1 MVTGTAT
8 SSPSRYR
15 KLGAYL
21 ALAVALLVAA
31 LSVGIALR
39 SRERAIRAEAQI
51 WRPAQ
56 VAARDLLT
64 AVIDQETGQRSY
76 IATGETAFLT
86 PYELGRAKA
95 SAVLG
100 ELHALFGNAQ
110 VGDDRVGSVL
120 DAAQS
125 SLQGWQIN
133 VVEPRIAAVRNSQ
146 AQRSGDVTEGDGNR
160 LLDTFRT
167 DHAAL
172 VDAID
177 DEYRRSEHQR
187 NRAFTVLL
195 VTGVGGLI
203 VLAAVVGV
211 LHRSQAW
218 LAERERLLR
227 AEQDLRLDNAA
238 VADSLERAAALL
250 RAVIGAA
257 PVGVAVY
264 DPQMRFMHVNEALAA
279 LHGLDQTEYIGRT
292 PADLL
297 PTDVARSAERRIRR
311 AAAGES
317 LIGEH
322 LDIGLNGRRVNLLVS
337 HFPIHSGSGRLL
349 AVGCTV
355 VDVTEETRTA
365 MSLDD
370 TTARLDLEITKL
382 RTVEQRVRRI
392 AETLQASLLPKS
404 IPDIEGLEFAVRYR
418 PAGADMDIG
427 GDFYDVAARHDGSVA
442 VSIGDVCGH
451 DIEAAVL
458 TGLVRHVMS
467 AASQHLRDPV
477 DVLWWA
483 NQAVLGNTDNDRFVS
498 AAHAHVEPSPD
509 GTSMRLRLTLAG
521 HPHPILIP
529 ADGSAAVEIG
539 RSGTLLGLTDRP
551 TFSTVAVDLA
561 AGDQILFYTDGLL
574 ENASPRVSTEAL
586 VALLNDLPR
595 SSAQDTAARVLD
607 AYDRLVTRASL
618 DDVAVL
624 VVRRCPVAVTA
635 DDLADLGAGDSAD
648 VANDMQREEVLR

>member
-1 MVTGTAT
+1 MGTGTAP

-15 KLGAYL
+15 KLSAYL

-39 SRERAIRAEAQI
+39 SRARAIEAEAQI

-64 AVIDQETGQRSY
+64 AVIDQETGQRSFV
-76 IATGETAFLT
+76 ATGDVTFLR
-86 PYELGRAKA
+86 PYESGRLKA
-95 SAVLG
+95 AAVLG
-100 ELHALFGNAQ
+100 DLHALFGDARA
-110 VGDDRVGSVL
+110 GEDRVGPVL
-120 DAAQS
+120 DAAEA
-125 SLQGWQIN
+125 SLQDWQSN
-133 VVEPRIAAVRNSQ
+133 VVEPRIEAVRNSQ

-160 LLDTFRT
+160 LLDTFRAN
-167 DHAAL
+167 HATL

-177 DEYRRSEHQR
+177 EGFRRSENRR
-187 NRAFTVLL
+187 NRAFTVIL

-203 VLAAVVGV
+203 VLAAVIGV
-211 LHRSQAW
+211 LHRSQVW

-238 VADSLERAAALL
+238 VADNLERAATLL

-257 PVGVAVY
+257 PVGVAVF

-279 LHGLDQTEYIGRT
+279 LQGLDQSDYIGRT
-292 PADLL
+292 PSELL
-297 PTDVARSAERRIRR
+297 PTAMARSAETRIRR

-317 LIGEH
+317 IIGEH
-322 LDIGLNGRRVNLLVS
+322 LDDLDIGANGRRVNLLVS

-349 AVGCTV
+349 AVGCTI
-355 VDVTEETRTA
+355 VDVTEQTRTA

-392 AETLQASLLPKS
+392 AETLQESLLPKS

-442 VSIGDVCGH
+442 ISIGDVCGH

-467 AASQHLRDPV
+467 AASQHLRDPA

-509 GTSMRLRLTLAG
+509 GTTTRLRLTLAG

-529 ADGSAAVEIG
+529 ADGSRAVEIG
-539 RSGTLLGLTDRP
+539 LSGTLLGLTDRP

-561 AGDQILFYTDGLL
+561 AGDQIVFYTDGLL
-574 ENASPRVSTEAL
+574 ENASPRVSTDAL
-586 VALLNDLPR
+586 VDLLTDLPR
-595 SSAQDTAARVLD
+595 SSAEDTAARVLD

-618 DDVAVL
+618 DDVALL
-624 VVRRCPVAVTA
+624 VVRRCPVAVSV
-635 DDLADLGAGDSAD
+635 DDLAAIGTGELAR
-648 VANDMQREEVLR
+648 QLEREEVLR

>member
-1 MVTGTAT
+1 M
-8 SSPSRYR
+8 
-15 KLGAYL
+15 
-21 ALAVALLVAA
+21 
-31 LSVGIALR
+31 
-39 SRERAIRAEAQI
+39 
-51 WRPAQ
+51 
-56 VAARDLLT
+56 
-64 AVIDQETGQRSY
+64 
-76 IATGETAFLT
+76 
-86 PYELGRAKA
+86 
-95 SAVLG
+95 
-100 ELHALFGNAQ
+100 
-110 VGDDRVGSVL
+110 
-120 DAAQS
+120 
-125 SLQGWQIN
+125 
-133 VVEPRIAAVRNSQ
+133 
-146 AQRSGDVTEGDGNR
+146 
-160 LLDTFRT
+160 
-167 DHAAL
+167 
-172 VDAID
+172 
-177 DEYRRSEHQR
+177 
-187 NRAFTVLL
+187 
-195 VTGVGGLI
+195 I

-264 DPQMRFMHVNEALAA
+264 DPQMRYMHVNEALAA

-477 DVLWWA
+477 
-483 NQAVLGNTDNDRFVS
+483 
-498 AAHAHVEPSPD
+498 P
-509 GTSMRLRLTLAG
+509 
-521 HPHPILIP
+521 
-529 ADGSAAVEIG
+529 
-539 RSGTLLGLTDRP
+539 
-551 TFSTVAVDLA
+551 
-561 AGDQILFYTDGLL
+561 
-574 ENASPRVSTEAL
+574 
-586 VALLNDLPR
+586 
-595 SSAQDTAARVLD
+595 
-607 AYDRLVTRASL
+607 
-618 DDVAVL
+618 
-624 VVRRCPVAVTA
+624 RRCRYHRSRRSRRGHRPRRSVNRGFRFQSSNVV
-635 DDLADLGAGDSAD
+635 S
-648 VANDMQREEVLR
+648 